1 MIKWL
6 LDSFSNWNEVEKENL
21 RAGIINVL
29 HPLQG
34 MYTYIDKEQFK
45 KYIEQKQKENDRK
58 ETLSRDN
65 KKLKS

>member
-6 LDSFSNWNEVEKENL
+6 LDSFNNWNEVEKENL

-45 KYIEQKQKENDRK
+45 KYLEQKQKENDRK

-65 KKLKS
+65 KKSKS